1 MINNIE
7 KLINETYIKRFE
19 EYGKSIQ
26 LLNFELKD
34 LIPYLEKI
42 INNSSNS
49 TNNNQSQTLN
59 INSPNNK
66 EISDK
71 TNIEGLSNLID
82 FINNL
87 LLLEKT
93 NFENL
98 VKLFQLKIKLNSLN
112 NMIEKANDRD
122 TKLSIINNKEE
133 VENMIVK
140 MKENLSN
147 NRLNTSDFITESKY
161 DLISKLE

>member
-34 LIPYLEKI
+34 LIPSLEKL

-49 TNNNQSQTLN
+49 TNNNQTQILN
-59 INSPNNK
+59 INNPCNK

-87 LLLEKT
+87 LQLEKI

-98 VKLFQLKIKLNSLN
+98 VKLFQLKIKLNSLS
-112 NMIEKANDRD
+112 NMIDRANDRD
-122 TKLSIINNKEE
+122 TKLNLINNKEE

-140 MKENLSN
+140 MKENLSY